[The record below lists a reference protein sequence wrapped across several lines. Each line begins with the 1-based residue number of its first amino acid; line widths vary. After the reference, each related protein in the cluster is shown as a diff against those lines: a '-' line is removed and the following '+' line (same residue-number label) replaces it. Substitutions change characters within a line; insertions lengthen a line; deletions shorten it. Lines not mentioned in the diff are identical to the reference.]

1 MKPKFA
7 EFRLL
12 FPRNVDESGEK
23 EERKEEEERRIYQ
36 RHASTGASYLKLVR

>member
-23 EERKEEEERRIYQ
+23 EEERKRERGGFIKDMQ
-36 RHASTGASYLKLVR
+36 ALAQVI